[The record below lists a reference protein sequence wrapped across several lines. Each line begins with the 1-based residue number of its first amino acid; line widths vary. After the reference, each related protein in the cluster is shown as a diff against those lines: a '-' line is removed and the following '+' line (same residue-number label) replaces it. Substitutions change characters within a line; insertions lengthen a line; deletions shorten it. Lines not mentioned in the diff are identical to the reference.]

1 MIGGL
6 GDPLEVLLDGPGCV
20 LPTPADDPLALGADN
35 FDRLEFLDAAA
46 PTQLSAS
53 GDQKVSG
60 PLRQALWGKQ
70 IAGAVDLDGDDRH
83 DLRSSGQPSGDDE
96 CRHNAKSAQQGAD
109 QTSRDVTVLMYG
121 VG

>member
-70 IAGAVDLDGDDRH
+70 IAGAVDLDGDYRH
-83 DLRSSGQPSGDDE
+83 DLRSSGQPV
-96 CRHNAKSAQQGAD
+96 RRRRVSAQRQVGPA
-109 QTSRDVTVLMYG
+109 RGRPDVARGSLS
-121 VG
+121 